1 MGPAAAPNPGGAMVS
16 RLLRRGGLL
25 VVKTAWL
32 FPGQG
37 AQAVGMGRDVHDAS
51 AAARAVF
58 AQADEALGDR
68 LSAVCFEGPMAELTL
83 TANTQPAILT
93 TSAAIL
99 AALRERYPNLPPP
112 VCAAG
117 HSLGEYAALHAA
129 GALPLAD
136 AVVACRVRGLAMQ
149 DAVPEGQG
157 AMAAVMGLDGDIV
170 AELCVK
176 VEEESPGLV
185 VSCANFNAA
194 VQTVIAGNA
203 ATVAKVSSLAKQRGG
218 KVIPLN
224 VSAPFHCALMAP
236 AREPLAEAL
245 AAASVSPPS
254 FPVLANVDGAPKPD
268 AEAIVEALLRQVDS
282 PVQWVASVRK
292 MSEMG
297 VTHALEIGPGRV
309 LAGLMR
315 RVDKTL
321 KVLSVNSQD
330 SIEKVSE
337 FLALEHEG

>member
-1 MGPAAAPNPGGAMVS
+1 
-16 RLLRRGGLL
+16 
-25 VVKTAWL
+25 VKTAWL

-37 AQAVGMGRDVHDAS
+37 AQAIGMGRDVHQAS

-58 AQADEALGDR
+58 SQADEALGDR
-68 LSAVCFEGPMAELTL
+68 LSALCFEGPMAELTL
-83 TANTQPAILT
+83 TANTQPAIFT

-99 AALRERYPNLPPP
+99 AALRERYPSLPPP

-129 GALPLAD
+129 GCLSLAD
-136 AVVACRVRGLAMQ
+136 AVRACRVRGLAMQ
-149 DAVPEGQG
+149 EAVPEGQG
-157 AMAAVMGLDGDIV
+157 AMAAVMALDGDIV
-170 AELCVK
+170 AELCAK

-185 VSCANFNAA
+185 VSCANFNAP

-203 ATVAKVSSLAKQRGG
+203 ATVTRVSGLVKQRGG
-218 KVIPLN
+218 KAIPLN

-236 AREPLAEAL
+236 ARERLAEAL
-245 AAASVSPPS
+245 ATVSLSSPR
-254 FPVLANVDGAPKPD
+254 FPVLANVDAAPKP
-268 AEAIVEALLRQVDS
+268 EVKTIVEALLRQVDS
-282 PVQWVASVRK
+282 PVQWVATVRK

-309 LAGLMR
+309 LSGLMR

-321 KVLSVNSQD
+321 KVLSVNSQG
-330 SIEKVSE
+330 SIEKVAD
-337 FLALEHEG
+337 FLMLDQEG